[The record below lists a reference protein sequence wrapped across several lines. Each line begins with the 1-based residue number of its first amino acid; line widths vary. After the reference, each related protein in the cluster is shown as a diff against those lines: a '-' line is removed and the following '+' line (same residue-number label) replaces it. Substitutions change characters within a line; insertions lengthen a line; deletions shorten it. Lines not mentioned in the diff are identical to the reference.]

1 MNVPKIKTTEGKE
14 PVTIVPN
21 KLLVEAYLNAA
32 TNKEEKEL
40 VELLRYAEPSNE
52 KAATILRKCLKG
64 SATLVA
70 VYPGNEQTPPKG
82 ATLVGSIPDGG
93 LYFV

>member
-14 PVTIVPN
+14 PVTAVPN
-21 KLLVEAYLNAA
+21 KLLLEAYLEAA
-32 TNKEEKEL
+32 TNMEEKEL
-40 VELLRYAEPSNE
+40 VKLLRYAEPSKE

-64 SATLVA
+64 SANLVA

-93 LYFV
+93 LYLV